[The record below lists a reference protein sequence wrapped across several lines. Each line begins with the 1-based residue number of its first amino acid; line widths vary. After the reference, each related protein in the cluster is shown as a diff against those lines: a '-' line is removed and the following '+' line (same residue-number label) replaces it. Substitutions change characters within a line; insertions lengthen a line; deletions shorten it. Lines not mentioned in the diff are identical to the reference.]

1 MTESKLLTSNE
12 KCCFVTKTKQSI
24 CHPFTWFFFEQK
36 GKGNHSEKSL
46 FFLMRRTNKGEMG
59 NPKRRKSCVILE

>member
-1 MTESKLLTSNE
+1 MKNVVLLQKQNKVFVIHSLDFSLNKKE
-12 KCCFVTKTKQSI
+12 KEIT
-24 CHPFTWFFFEQK
+24 QK
-36 GKGNHSEKSL
+36 SH

>member
-46 FFLMRRTNKGEMG
+46 FFYWEGLTKVKWETL
-59 NPKRRKSCVILE
+59 KEE